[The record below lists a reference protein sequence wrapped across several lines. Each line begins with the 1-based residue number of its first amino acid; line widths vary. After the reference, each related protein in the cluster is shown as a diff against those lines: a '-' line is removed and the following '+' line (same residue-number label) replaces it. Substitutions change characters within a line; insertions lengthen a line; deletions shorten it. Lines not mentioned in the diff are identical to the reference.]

1 MNNNVINIS
10 FMNEKLLD
18 TLYSNPKKIVEYIN
32 ENPYD
37 SRWLKEILDE
47 TPFEQRKQ
55 KIIDFDLKLA
65 NDGKYKNVELENAIS
80 LYEHIKDLPRY
91 ILVDKRFWLWLEFEK
106 FYRVALQAMP
116 LTTETRLENSW
127 LFKEG
132 KRGIWRNTFARGF
145 FWVEFTIDESRKDIY
160 ELTKFVF
167 EKTERIR
174 NLTFDNKYRNVVLNT
189 IRAEKDIYDKYIA
202 DPIYKETME
211 RCEKGIETYNIYTF
225 IRKSL
230 SLYGSARILDFMD
243 DKDLYD
249 VIYEKLEKA
258 VQEVHKGNIEYLKK

>member
-18 TLYSNPKKIVEYIN
+18 TLYSNPKKIFEYIN

-37 SRWLKEILDE
+37 SRWLKELLDE
-47 TPFEQRKQ
+47 APFEQRKQ

-65 NDGKYKNVELENAIS
+65 SDGKYKNVELRNAIS

-116 LTTETRLENSW
+116 LTTETRLEYSW

-167 EKTERIR
+167 EKIERIR

-189 IRAEKDIYDKYIA
+189 IRAEKDIYDKYIS